1 MGRIWYQ
8 HLYPENQINMK
19 RCSIIVLSTAI
30 LTACGGSPIAVIDH
44 NTLCTNKD
52 AKPLIDCDYTVTKAD
67 GSITVKTANIGATI
81 SLPDSSITYF
91 DSEGHT
97 LEDGILFRTEKAIVS
112 SNNWATFEG
121 GYTTTGKNMDQ
132 VVANMRNIT
141 GRPGILPKYAAG
153 FWYLG
158 DSKTLSQLR
167 NSHTSVDIV
176 SSGETL
182 EDLHGHLS
190 SDITRGE
197 VDFHNLDATWQALEN
212 EVLTAPGRSI
222 CSNPYWSILCNA
234 KDPELQARIYQ
245 LAAFLPAFV
254 SDAEPDTYYNKLR
267 YSLIPYIYTLY
278 GKAYFEGYTITR
290 PLCMDFDSDIRD
302 QFMFGPS
309 LMVCPVYRKGER
321 NREVYLP
328 EGHIWYD
335 YNHPS
340 KIYEGGRTIVAD
352 APMDR
357 IPVFVPGGSI
367 IAIGQK
373 AEYVGEIRKND
384 RVDLDI
390 DIYAGQDG
398 YFEIYDDA
406 GENDFYKTGSY
417 SIVPV
422 TYTES
427 PRTIVIGTRRGEFR
441 GMQKARNIHVA
452 VYDKGKMK
460 AINVYYE
467 GSKIKISL

>member
-1 MGRIWYQ
+1 
-8 HLYPENQINMK
+8 MK
-19 RCSIIVLSTAI
+19 RIILLSALI
-30 LTACGGSPIAVIDH
+30 LLVACNGTSPVTVI
-44 NTLCTNKD
+44 NEATLCTISGIQ
-52 AKPLIDCDYTVTKAD
+52 PLSECDFTVEKRD
-67 GSITVKTANIGATI
+67 NSITVKTSRIGATV
-81 SLPDSSITYF
+81 SLPDSTITYF
-91 DSEGHT
+91 DSTGTPLEGGT
-97 LEDGILFRTEKAIVS
+97 LFQKDETTVS
-112 SNNWATFEG
+112 TKGWAKFG
-121 GYTTTGKNMDQ
+121 NGYTTIGNNMDET
-132 VVANMRNIT
+132 VANMRTIT
-141 GRPGILPKYAAG
+141 GKPGIMPKYSAG
-153 FWYLG
+153 YWYLG
-158 DSKTLSQLR
+158 TEKSLAKLR
-167 NSHTSVDIV
+167 ETHTSVDIV
-176 SSGETL
+176 TSNDNIET
-182 EDLHGHLS
+182 LHGHTT
-190 SDITRGE
+190 DITRGT
-197 VDFHNLDATWQALEN
+197 VDFHTIEPTWQALEN
-212 EVLTAPGRSI
+212 EIRTAPGRSI
-222 CSNPYWSILCNA
+222 CGNPYWSIKYTTA
-234 KDPELQARIYQ
+234 DKELETRLYQ
-245 LAAFLPAFV
+245 LSAFLPTFAT
-254 SDAEPDTYYNKLR
+254 ATIPDTHYNKLR

-290 PLCMDFDSDIRD
+290 PLCMDFDSEVDD

-309 LMVCPVYRKGER
+309 LMVCPVYHKGER

-328 EGHIWYD
+328 EGRIWYD
-335 YNHPS
+335 FNHPS
-340 KIYEGGRTIVAD
+340 KIYDGGRTIVAD
-352 APMDR
+352 APLDR

-373 AEYVGEIRKND
+373 AEYVGEVRKND

-452 VYDKGKMK
+452 VYDKGKVK